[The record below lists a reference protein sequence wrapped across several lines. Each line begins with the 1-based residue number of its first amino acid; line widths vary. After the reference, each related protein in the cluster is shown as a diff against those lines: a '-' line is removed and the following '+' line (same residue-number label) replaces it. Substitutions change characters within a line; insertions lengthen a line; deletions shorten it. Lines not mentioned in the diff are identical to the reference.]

1 MRLRLSL
8 ICVTVIRA
16 NINSHQLASTRKK
29 LRPIHDLEWK
39 WESLQ

>member
-16 NINSHQLASTRKK
+16 NINSHQLEKN
-29 LRPIHDLEWK
+29 
-39 WESLQ
+39 